1 MHNLIK
7 YKLDTADISYKL
19 LTVNMWDSNNKS
31 CQHRDFLRLDKYVET
46 ETLRD
51 QEIWRVSGPRPLKT
65 EQKLLRPRPL
75 IPVLFGPFNLSL
87 KFVEDPIIPIHW
99 GCHPLGVIFILSNF
113 QFWFDPPNLSLK
125 FEKDLISSCWD
136 IPFLI
141 FFVPLP
147 FEVFFHW
154 SLLFTGCH
162 LHFNNSIPSLVL
174 VVTFSLTKSLSQVI

>member
-113 QFWFDPPNLSLK
+113 QFWFDPPNLSFK
-125 FEKDLISSCWD
+125 FEKDLISNCWD
-136 IPFLI
+136 IHFLI

-147 FEVFFHW
+147 FQVFFHW
-154 SLLFTGCH
+154 SLLFTWCD
-162 LHFNNSIPSLVL
+162 LHFNNSIASLV
-174 VVTFSLTKSLSQVI
+174 VSFSLSQVI